1 MANSELISSQLDRLF
16 AAHHQTDRAFA
27 LWLYASILLGVLV
40 LSFIALPYAERI
52 AERRGLVRAL
62 DDVAQ
67 EIASTRQRLDDVA
80 ASMEGYRELRKKWE
94 ELYSVMTELD
104 VLESL
109 VEGTEE
115 QARELEDTKERVV
128 TRCLKGDVGPLK
140 DWLKGQAVSSPNVIL
155 NYIEE
160 KCPTTRDVLGSNVT
174 GRPCWWLAGIAWQY
188 CRLQGELTKRHG
200 AINATYQAFPYRPD
214 GADWAALQ
222 PAWAQAIAFFSDT
235 TDLDE
240 RHPIDFTPVR
250 QNLIPLSA
258 AYSEFVGAVG
268 NSLQTEQNRLSET
281 LAARQKH
288 KEALDGELAKV
299 SADLDRIN
307 SFDKLQTP
315 LGDVPITLNAVVLGL
330 PLALCAAFVY
340 TVSLFTRTM
349 SLRREIARLI
359 ARQDPDRA
367 ITGPQQ
373 LGLLAPVWIEPWD
386 AWPRQLVRYAL
397 LAGPLVLGASSA
409 LYFAALGIFAEGSG
423 DFPGGAMGVATS
435 YGVLFVV
442 AVVALAH
449 AVRVV
454 RANAWRWDEG
464 DISPGLPSS
473 DGQG

>member
-16 AAHHQTDRAFA
+16 AAHHQTDRAFT
-27 LWLYASILLGVLV
+27 LWLYASILLGLLV

-62 DDVAQ
+62 DDVDR

-80 ASMEGYRELRKKWE
+80 ASTEKHQELSKKWR
-94 ELYSVMTELD
+94 ELYSVMTDLD
-104 VLESL
+104 ALESL
-109 VEGTEE
+109 VEGTEG
-115 QARELEDTKERVV
+115 QARELEGIKKGVAD
-128 TRCLKGDVGPLK
+128 CLGENVGPLR
-140 DWLKGQAVSSPNVIL
+140 DWLTGQTASSPEIIL
-155 NYIEE
+155 DHVGKN
-160 KCPTTRDVLGSNVT
+160 CARRGVLGFSVT
-174 GRPCWWLAGIAWQY
+174 GQPCWWLTGLAWQY
-188 CRLQGELTKRHG
+188 CRLQDEITKRHQAIG
-200 AINATYQAFPYRPD
+200 AIYEAFPYRPD
-214 GADWAALQ
+214 SVERAALG
-222 PAWAQAIAFFSDT
+222 PLWAQAVAFFDDT

-240 RHPIDFTPVR
+240 RRPNDFTPLRRNFV
-250 QNLIPLSA
+250 PLKK
-258 AYSEFVGAVG
+258 AYGEFVQAVANG
-268 NSLQTEQNRLSET
+268 LQAEQDRLSEM
-281 LAARQKH
+281 LNAQQKR
-288 KEALDGELAKV
+288 KETLDGELARV

-307 SFDKLQTP
+307 SFDRLQTP

-340 TVSLFTRTM
+340 TISLFTRTM

-423 DFPGGAMGVATS
+423 DFPGGAIGVAIS
-435 YGVLFVV
+435 YGGLFVV

-464 DISPGLPSS
+464 EIAPGLPPS